1 MYQIKNKTIDANMIN
16 ILETLKSYILARDNR
31 LILKDIN
38 DDGDNVMITCPFHKH
53 GEERRPSC
61 GVSTIDKHDGDKTYP
76 AGTVHC
82 FTCKYTAPLDKFI
95 SQILGFDDS
104 GEEGRKWLLDNFDI
118 TTNRNIQIQF
128 GSRGYGKTL
137 AQSFINE
144 DLLKEFRFYHPYMY
158 KRGLT
163 NEIISKYDIGYD
175 RYSDC
180 ITFPVR
186 DIKGRCLFIA
196 KRSVK
201 GKMFILP
208 SSKNKPLYGV
218 YELDYNKPD
227 VFICESF
234 FNALTLVKWG
244 YNAIALMGTG
254 SNYQYNLINELPFRT
269 IRICLDGD
277 LAGRL
282 GTKKL
287 LENIDF
293 NKLVYA
299 YNMFDGKDVNDL
311 TYEEFLTVPS
321 VRR

>member
-1 MYQIKNKTIDANMIN
+1 MYQIKNKTIDANMEVIIESLRDF
-16 ILETLKSYILARDNR
+16 ILERDNK
-31 LILKDIN
+31 LLFKDIKP
-38 DDGDNVMITCPFHKH
+38 DVDNIMITCPFHKH

-61 GVSTIDKHDGDKTYP
+61 GISIKDKVDGDKRYP

-82 FTCKYTAPLDKFI
+82 FTCKYTASLDSFI
-95 SQILGFDDS
+95 SKVLGFEDS
-104 GEEGRKWLLDNFDI
+104 GEEGRKWLLDNFDVSS
-118 TTNRNIQIQF
+118 NRNIQVSF
-128 GSRGYGKTL
+128 GGRGYEKTYQQQL
-137 AQSFINE
+137 ISN
-144 DLLKEFRFYHPYMY
+144 DLLKEFRFYHPYMF

-163 NEIISKYDIGYD
+163 EEIINKYDIGYD
-175 RYSDC
+175 KYSDC

-186 DIKGRCLFIA
+186 DIKGNCLFIA

-208 SSKNKPLYGV
+208 SARNKPLYGV

-227 VFICESF
+227 IFICESF

-254 SNYQYNLINELPFRT
+254 SNYQYELINKLPFRT

-287 LENIDF
+287 LENIDS

-311 TYEEFLTVPS
+311 TLEEFLTVPT